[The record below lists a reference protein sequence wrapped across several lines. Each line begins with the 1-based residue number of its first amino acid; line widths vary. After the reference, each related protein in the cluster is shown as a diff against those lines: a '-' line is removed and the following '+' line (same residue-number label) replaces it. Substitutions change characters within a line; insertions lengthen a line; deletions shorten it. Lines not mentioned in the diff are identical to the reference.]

1 MPQHSRGRT
10 ETPPRSTARSDDGEV
25 REYVQQV
32 VQRLWVELARE
43 QVAGPLH
50 AVPHARPPL
59 RDMLHNDDDG
69 ALGLAG
75 WLAGSEPRTRQEKR
89 RAESLPLTFA
99 LLLTWTL
106 SSMDWVAVC
115 ETVSQI
121 NATR

>member
-32 VQRLWVELARE
+32 VQRLWVEFARE

-69 ALGLAG
+69 ALGAG
-75 WLAGSEPRTRQEKR
+75 WQRTTNTPRK
-89 RAESLPLTFA
+89 AEGRITPLTFA